1 MNYISERELIEK
13 LRSGDQ
19 DAYRIL
25 FLRYYMRIYLFAKGF
40 VKDGSLAEDIA
51 QNVFMKL
58 WIARANI
65 SGESIN
71 HLLYMI
77 TRNEVR
83 DYFKS
88 GYRRRRDSLDNKPE
102 PVTKDVDALDLIQ
115 SQYIAQVVVQ
125 TIDHLSERRKE
136 IFRLSREENLTNKEI
151 AEMLGISVRTVEK
164 SIELT
169 LKEIRKVIPS

>member
-71 HLLYMI
+71 HLLYRI

-88 GYRRRRDSLDNKPE
+88 GYRRRRDSLDGSPE

-115 SQYIAQVVVQ
+115 SQYIEQVVVR
-125 TIDHLSERRKE
+125 TIDHLSERHKE

>member
-71 HLLYMI
+71 HLLYTI
-77 TRNEVR
+77 TRN
-83 DYFKS
+83 
-88 GYRRRRDSLDNKPE
+88 G
-102 PVTKDVDALDLIQ
+102 
-115 SQYIAQVVVQ
+115 
-125 TIDHLSERRKE
+125 
-136 IFRLSREENLTNKEI
+136 FR
-151 AEMLGISVRTVEK
+151 
-164 SIELT
+164 
-169 LKEIRKVIPS
+169 

>member
-71 HLLYMI
+71 HLLYTI

-88 GYRRRRDSLDNKPE
+88 CYRRRRDSLDNKPE

-115 SQYIAQVVVQ
+115 SQYIEQVVVR